1 MSRLLVTGAN
11 GRLGRRLLQ
20 GVAGPTRALVRSQ
33 RAALQLAEHG
43 DVRIADYADADG
55 LTAACTDC
63 EAVAHLVGIV
73 KEGANAT
80 YRAAHEEATATLVEA
95 ARRARVRRIVYL
107 SVLGAD
113 EGSPNRCLAS
123 KARAESLLL
132 HSNIPALVLR
142 VPMVLG
148 EGDPASRALL
158 ANARRRIAFTFRA
171 TSREQPIYAGD
182 VVAAVEAGLD
192 ASGPTGVV
200 ELAGPRSLTRRE
212 LIAAASVIGTR
223 TVSLPPSLGPRP
235 GGPAAASHR
244 QSALERGYARRT
256 GPRRPHRPP
265 ISSRCARHPPDL
277 ARRDPRSNFRAARLI
292 DPNTGCPPQPTGVP

>member
-223 TVSLPPSLGPRP
+223 TVSLPPSLGRALAGLLQRATANPP
-235 GGPAAASHR
+235 L
-244 QSALERGYARRT
+244 SADMLGVLD
-256 GPRRPHRPP
+256 HDDH
-265 ISSRCARHPPDL
+265 I
-277 ARRDPRSNFRAARLI
+277 DPRSAAAALGIRLTSLEETLARI
-292 DPNTGCPPQPTGVP
+292 SAPPG